1 MKTSLE
7 SQDLSNLNHTQQ
19 PKTKADR
26 IKELEELI
34 ETLNTICSTLDPYKP
49 MNEAMKAQ
57 IEKLNIVVTEDPF
70 ALTNQLVVLLE
81 DAVEELHSLDKR
93 HEQNL

>member
-7 SQDLSNLNHTQQ
+7 SQDLSNLNHTHE
-19 PKTKADR
+19 PKTTEKR
-26 IKELEELI
+26 IKELQELI
-34 ETLNTICSTLDPYKP
+34 ETLNTVCSNLDPYKP
-49 MNEAMKAQ
+49 ISGPMKET
-57 IEKLNIVVTEDPF
+57 IEKLNIVVTDDPF